1 MERQFIDMKATG
13 ERIKQLRIENGYSVA
28 QLQKIF
34 GFEYPQTI
42 YKWEWGENL
51 PTIDNLLF
59 LSQIFNVEIKDVLET
74 KK

>member
-13 ERIKQLRIENGYSVA
+13 ERIKQLRIKNGYSVA

-42 YKWEWGENL
+42 YNMKM
-51 PTIDNLLF
+51 
-59 LSQIFNVEIKDVLET
+59 
-74 KK
+74 

>member
-13 ERIKQLRIENGYSVA
+13 ERIKQLRKENGLSVKK
-28 QLQKIF
+28 LSEMF

-42 YKWEWGENL
+42 YKWEWGESL
-51 PTIDNLLF
+51 PTVDNLLF
-59 LSQIFNVEIKDVLET
+59 LSQIFNVEIKDILET